1 MRYCNIKP
9 CDIADGP
16 GVRVSLFVSGC
27 THHCPGCFNEI
38 AWDCAAGEPLTR
50 ETEDALLAD
59 LSKSYIGG
67 LTLLGGEPMELVNQR
82 ALVGF
87 VRRVREA
94 LPEKSIWCYTGYV
107 LEPDLLAENGRA
119 RCEVTDEL
127 LSCIDVLVDGPY
139 VEALHDITLLFRGS
153 SNQRLIDMRKTR
165 ETGTV
170 VLWHMTARCVP
181 FFCILHMRAVQY
193 FLRATCVR
201 HGFVL

>member
-38 AWDCAAGEPLTR
+38 AWDFAAGEPFTR

-107 LEPDLLAENGRA
+107 LEPDILAENGRA

-127 LSCIDVLVDGPY
+127 LSCIDVLVDGPF
-139 VEALHDITLLFRGS
+139 VTELHDISLLFKGS
-153 SNQRLIDMRKTR
+153 SNQRVIDCAEYCRSGEIR
-165 ETGTV
+165 E
-170 VLWHMTARCVP
+170 LM
-181 FFCILHMRAVQY
+181 
-193 FLRATCVR
+193 
-201 HGFVL
+201 

>member
-38 AWDCAAGEPLTR
+38 AWDFAAGEPFTR

-94 LPEKSIWCYTGYV
+94 LPEKSIWCYMGYV
-107 LEPDLLAENGRA
+107 LEPDLLAETGRA
-119 RCEVTDEL
+119 RYEVTDEL

-170 VLWHMTARCVP
+170 VLWRGREKG
-181 FFCILHMRAVQY
+181 I
-193 FLRATCVR
+193 
-201 HGFVL
+201 

>member
-38 AWDCAAGEPLTR
+38 AWDFAAGEPFTR

-94 LPEKSIWCYTGYV
+94 LPEKSIWCYMGYV
-107 LEPDLLAENGRA
+107 LEPDLLAETGRA

-170 VLWHMTARCVP
+170 VLWRGREKG
-181 FFCILHMRAVQY
+181 I
-193 FLRATCVR
+193 
-201 HGFVL
+201 

>member
-1 MRYCNIKP
+1 
-9 CDIADGP
+9 
-16 GVRVSLFVSGC
+16 
-27 THHCPGCFNEI
+27 
-38 AWDCAAGEPLTR
+38 
-50 ETEDALLAD
+50 
-59 LSKSYIGG
+59 
-67 LTLLGGEPMELVNQR
+67 MELVNQR

-170 VLWHMTARCVP
+170 VLWRGREKG
-181 FFCILHMRAVQY
+181 I
-193 FLRATCVR
+193 
-201 HGFVL
+201 

>member
-38 AWDCAAGEPLTR
+38 AWDFAAGEPFTR

-107 LEPDLLAENGRA
+107 REPDLLAENGRA

-153 SNQRLIDMRKTR
+153 RT
-165 ETGTV
+165 
-170 VLWHMTARCVP
+170 
-181 FFCILHMRAVQY
+181 
-193 FLRATCVR
+193 
-201 HGFVL
+201 

>member
-38 AWDCAAGEPLTR
+38 AWDFAAGEPFTR

-107 LEPDLLAENGRA
+107 LELDLLAENGRA

-170 VLWHMTARCVP
+170 VLWRGREKG
-181 FFCILHMRAVQY
+181 I
-193 FLRATCVR
+193 
-201 HGFVL
+201 

>member
-38 AWDCAAGEPLTR
+38 AWDFAAGEPFTR

-127 LSCIDVLVDGPY
+127 LSLVDVLVDGRF
-139 VEALHDITLLFRGS
+139 VEELHDISLRFRGS
-153 SNQRLIDMRKTR
+153 SNQRIIDVPRTLSSGGI
-165 ETGTV
+165 T
-170 VLWHMTARCVP
+170 LWED
-181 FFCILHMRAVQY
+181 Q
-193 FLRATCVR
+193 
-201 HGFVL
+201 